1 MNRISRIS
9 RRRLGAFAGAVGV
22 FAVAGIPPVVS
33 APAPSFT
40 TTCVLG
46 GSTTLAWKAQPGVI
60 GVQIAWHDASEANV
74 GSPHTDY
81 FNKATPNGRARY
93 STPVGANLG
102 QNDPTN
108 AHGYLLTGDPSNP
121 TLALLVDAPCS

>member
-1 MNRISRIS
+1 MTRISRIS

-33 APAPSFT
+33 APASSFT

-60 GVQIAWHDASEANV
+60 GVQIYWHDTSEVTV
-74 GSPHTDY
+74 GSGNTHF
-81 FNKATPNGRARY
+81 FNKTTPNGRARY
-93 STPVGANLG
+93 STPVGADLG

-108 AHGYLLTGDPSNP
+108 AHGYLLTGDPGDP
-121 TLALLVDAPCS
+121 TLAHLVDAPCS